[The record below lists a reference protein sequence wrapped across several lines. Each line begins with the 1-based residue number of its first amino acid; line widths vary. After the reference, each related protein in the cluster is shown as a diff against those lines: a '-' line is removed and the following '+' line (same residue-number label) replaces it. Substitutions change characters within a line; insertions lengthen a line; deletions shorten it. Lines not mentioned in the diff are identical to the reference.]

1 MSKSKGTGVFL
12 NTSPSEM
19 FGAIMAQPDEMIEV
33 LLINCTRISK
43 EEIKEIVKLGPLEA
57 KKKTAAEI
65 IKVIFNEKE
74 AKKSEQSFINTFQ
87 KKEIPEDINEF
98 EGEGRAID
106 VLVSSKTI
114 ESMSAA
120 RRLFEAGAVT
130 DMTDEKKLT
139 QNDTFEKGHVYKI
152 GKHRFIK
159 IK

>member
-1 MSKSKGTGVFL
+1 M
-12 NTSPSEM
+12 
-19 FGAIMAQPDEMIEV
+19 V
-33 LLINCTRISK
+33 LLNRYVFDKNS
-43 EEIKEIVKLGPLEA
+43 G
-57 KKKTAAEI
+57 
-65 IKVIFNEKE
+65 NN
-74 AKKSEQSFINTFQ
+74 EQSFFIDHKNLIGGRFK
-87 KKEIPEDINEF
+87 KKEIQEDINEF